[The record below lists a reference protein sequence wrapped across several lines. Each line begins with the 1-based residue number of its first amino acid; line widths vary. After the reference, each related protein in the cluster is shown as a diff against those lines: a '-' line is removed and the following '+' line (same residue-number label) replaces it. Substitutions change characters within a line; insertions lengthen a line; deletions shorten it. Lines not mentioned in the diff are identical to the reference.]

1 MKTVFKVGDFLY
13 QVLIDWSTFLFEV
26 EKIKVINIEF
36 KGRHPT
42 LHFSSNYRDFH
53 IFANELN
60 PISSGHSL
68 DNEFIENMVFTTREK
83 AYDYFADYL
92 ERVISIIQK
101 ELKHEWINV
110 VLDKPMQ
117 LSKVT

>member
-1 MKTVFKVGDFLY
+1 MDK
-13 QVLIDWSTFLFEV
+13 
-26 EKIKVINIEF
+26 
-36 KGRHPT
+36 
-42 LHFSSNYRDFH
+42 
-53 IFANELN
+53 
-60 PISSGHSL
+60 
-68 DNEFIENMVFTTREK
+68 EFIENMVFTTREK